1 MPNRLPLARDVPSRL
16 PSPRLRG
23 SKLVKKRVATAAP
36 ALRLLQ
42 RRQLLWLAE
51 QTAGATLLGA
61 PSLVVGHDL
70 KLSADA
76 RSASTAARVVRIATF
91 IPPKMHLVGQL
102 SNPSAALAAV
112 FEAAASDSWR
122 SSIRSCRARGASG
135 SPAVVA
141 QYRQEWLTST
151 FPLAQPFNHAVKS
164 ILPSDQSYLALGSLA
179 DALAIS
185 APDGP
190 APNEATRTELSELL
204 RAATE
209 EAVAD
214 AELPADIAHLIVQR
228 LSEVEMA
235 LRHVRLG
242 GPLAVKRAT
251 EALMGAVDVARAAD
265 EKARAAPSLKRVFA
279 IAGVVWTI
287 LTATPGEPGSPP
299 RLEVRQGSRPADA
312 RMSRA

>member
-1 MPNRLPLARDVPSRL
+1 MEDIANNPAGRLYLL
-16 PSPRLRG
+16 IGELR
-23 SKLVKKRVATAAP
+23 SMSDET
-36 ALRLLQ
+36 
-42 RRQLLWLAE
+42 
-51 QTAGATLLGA
+51 
-61 PSLVVGHDL
+61 
-70 KLSADA
+70 
-76 RSASTAARVVRIATF
+76 I
-91 IPPKMHLVGQL
+91 
-102 SNPSAALAAV
+102 SAAWGKILGVPTESIGAHIGLVAQLVPQLDQVVQSEGRERLA
-112 FEAAASDSWR
+112 
-122 SSIRSCRARGASG
+122 
-135 SPAVVA
+135 AVVA

-151 FPLAQPFNHAVKS
+151 FPLAQPFNQAVKS

-179 DALAIS
+179 DALAIA

-190 APNEATRTELSELL
+190 APDEATRTELSELL

-209 EAVAD
+209 EAMAD

-251 EALMGAVDVARAAD
+251 EALMGAVDVARATD

-287 LTATPGEPGSPP
+287 FTAPVQIQPALQAWEGFVHELTPAHVHVVPQAAPLQLESGPQAEEVLDGEALDATEDVGHAPTRSG
-299 RLEVRQGSRPADA
+299 
-312 RMSRA
+312 